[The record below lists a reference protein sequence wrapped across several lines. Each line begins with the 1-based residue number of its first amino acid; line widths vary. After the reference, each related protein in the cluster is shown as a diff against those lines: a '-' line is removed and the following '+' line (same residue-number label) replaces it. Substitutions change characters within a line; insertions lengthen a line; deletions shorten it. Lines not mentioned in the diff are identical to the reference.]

1 MFDIGSITS
10 SNLFS
15 FLNIFG
21 DDLLRATISLFV
33 VINPVGTIPLF
44 ASMIQKMQKVDRDR
58 VLKATVITASALV
71 MNFTVAGTQ

>member
-21 DDLLRATISLFV
+21 DDILRATISLFA
-33 VINPVGTIPLF
+33 VINPIGTIPLF